1 MAKKPIVIKVLK
13 CFYDVFRMLIIVT
26 AALLAVLYV
35 CGIRPY
41 VVQTGSMEST
51 IPVGSVCFVNHRFDY
66 HDVKKDDVIAFHIG
80 DSTLVTHRAVAIAAD
95 GITTKGDANKTEDLA
110 KVTEDTFAG
119 KILFHIPKLG
129 ICFFYL
135 KTFWGKVAFVT
146 ISAFLMLVGHILD
159 NTAASM
165 PDENQQE
172 KEE

>member
-1 MAKKPIVIKVLK
+1 
-13 CFYDVFRMLIIVT
+13 
-26 AALLAVLYV
+26 
-35 CGIRPY
+35 
-41 VVQTGSMEST
+41 MEPT
-51 IPVGSVCFVNHRFDY
+51 ISVGSICFVNHRFNY
-66 HDVKKDDVIAFHIG
+66 TDVEVDDVIAFNIG
-80 DSTLVTHRAVAIAAD
+80 DSTLVTHRAVTIAAD

-119 KILFHIPKLG
+119 KIVFHIPKLG

-135 KTFWGKVAFVT
+135 KTFWGKVTFVT

-159 NTAASM
+159 NAAASV